1 MWKYCNRKSTRAMGT
16 HSQRTEFSLGDGRR
30 LPYGEGSQARGGEIV
45 ELQAEGS
52 ACGGPGLSENLSCLR
67 K

>member
-1 MWKYCNRKSTRAMGT
+1 MRTMGM
-16 HSQRTEFSLGDGRR
+16 HGQGTEFSLGDEGR
-30 LPYGEGSQARGGEIV
+30 LPYVEGRQTREGETV

-52 ACGGPGLSENLSCLR
+52 ACGGPGLSAHLSCLR

>member
-1 MWKYCNRKSTRAMGT
+1 MRTMGM
-16 HSQRTEFSLGDGRR
+16 HGQGTEFSLGDEGR
-30 LPYGEGSQARGGEIV
+30 LPYVEGRQTRGGDTV

-52 ACGGPGLSENLSCLR
+52 ACGGPGLSAHLSCLR